1 MPKAKTQERKET
13 SGKDLTKHQRYY
25 RRHASNRKKQARE
38 YYRSTKTVAAGRKQE
53 PIESDEEESNE
64 SESSAG
70 EQQHIHNQKPEAR
83 QEEPD
88 SDSNDDDSPSKE
100 YRSVSVQTR
109 HQSPLVIQKFR
120 GTAEDA
126 NAEFKAILLLPNGE
140 DYPGYFLYLVLL
152 NDKYYDWTHAH
163 GGMAQWRK
171 LRGDAGDDD
180 ASIYELH
187 AQAGKELANEIRS
200 TLEFGALWTV
210 YKDIVAILL
219 VPGQPRPQP
228 LSIPRI
234 RCDIDGPIIGD
245 IDKIL
250 QEVKDLHGISHL
262 YPIIHKKYLDVTL
275 ADMSHNV
282 RFWVFG
288 WGEPDQPLHIDVCDR
303 VSCQRGLDYAFWRT
317 PIVGVLVS
325 ADGEL
330 QDVQAED
337 DIVALMLYFKTKA
350 CPHD

>member
-200 TLEFGALWTV
+200 TLEFGALWVEPREELTP
-210 YKDIVAILL
+210 ILHQISFML
-219 VPGQPRPQP
+219 MTIGEGIGLLTYDGFRFGPW
-228 LSIPRI
+228 RI
-234 RCDIDGPIIGD
+234 KASLNEQHNEGIGD
-245 IDKIL
+245 LFGDLYEVGDSFGNLYKFGNSYSDNFGDFNRNSLGRLHFCHYNFIL
-250 QEVKDLHGISHL
+250 FGSLRLSLVVSMLQPISIS
-262 YPIIHKKYLDVTL
+262 PTGK
-275 ADMSHNV
+275 V
-282 RFWVFG
+282 RLNRQLS
-288 WGEPDQPLHIDVCDR
+288 DSAC
-303 VSCQRGLDYAFWRT
+303 T
-317 PIVGVLVS
+317 PRN
-325 ADGEL
+325 
-330 QDVQAED
+330 
-337 DIVALMLYFKTKA
+337 
-350 CPHD
+350 